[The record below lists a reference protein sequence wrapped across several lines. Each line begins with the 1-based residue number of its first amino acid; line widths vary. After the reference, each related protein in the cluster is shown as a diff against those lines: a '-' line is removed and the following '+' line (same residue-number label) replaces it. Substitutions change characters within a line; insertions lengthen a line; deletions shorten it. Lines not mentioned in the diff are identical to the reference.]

1 MTTYNPAEVERLIAE
16 ARSGYQ
22 YPVTYSEAMVTL
34 TIRVAQSRNMAD
46 QLEAARD
53 RVDALFKDSN
63 TWNQMYV
70 DAWSTK
76 DVESDQLRVELTA
89 ACSEIH
95 RLTAAAQLS
104 RSGAAEAVH
113 DHDRLVNELEVARA
127 EIERLEADLSA
138 CRLNESQEAFSAR
151 YAAGQ
156 RSKP

>member
-1 MTTYNPAEVERLIAE
+1 MTAYNPAEVERLIAE

-76 DVESDQLRVELTA
+76 DVESDQLRVDLSA
-89 ACSEIH
+89 ARSEIQ

-104 RSGAAEAVH
+104 RPAQPRRCTTMIGW
-113 DHDRLVNELEVARA
+113 
-127 EIERLEADLSA
+127 
-138 CRLNESQEAFSAR
+138 
-151 YAAGQ
+151 
-156 RSKP
+156 